1 MGPGAVSILI
11 LSAQT
16 FALTPRKSKNGSQ
29 VTLGWRGH
37 TTFVRRAVTFTIG
50 SASRA
55 VHDSV
60 GRGSVSQFSRG
71 PAIVVLLGAS
81 RRPEIH
87 LDSPARARD
96 RKRVPRFPL
105 GARVP
110 ACRFERIS
118 LDSRWSNRV
127 LQRSSSVALSWSV
140 PFLNLEPSFL
150 VGCLWCMFNVCG
162 LHHPWY
168 SQNALPRLPKVRW
181 FSGFPPLNE
190 KKDQATSGSYQ
201 NATEP
206 NQFNRHTY
214 PLHL

>member
-1 MGPGAVSILI
+1 VELRATPPLRVIGKPLSDSSLI
-11 LSAQT
+11 PYVLTATTGLLQPSA
-16 FALTPRKSKNGSQ
+16 FSSDFHLHSQ
-29 VTLGWRGH
+29 
-37 TTFVRRAVTFTIG
+37 F
-50 SASRA
+50 
-55 VHDSV
+55 HDSV

-81 RRPEIH
+81 RLPEIH

-127 LQRSSSVALSWSV
+127 LQRSSSLVLSWSV
-140 PFLNLEPSFL
+140 PF
-150 VGCLWCMFNVCG
+150 GCLWCVFNVCG

-168 SQNALPRLPKVRW
+168 SRNALPRLPKVRW